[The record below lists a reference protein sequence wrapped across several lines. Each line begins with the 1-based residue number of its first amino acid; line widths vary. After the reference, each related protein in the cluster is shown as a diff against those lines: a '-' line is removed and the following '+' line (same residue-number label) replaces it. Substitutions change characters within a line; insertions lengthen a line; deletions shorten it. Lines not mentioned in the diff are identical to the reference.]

1 MTHDE
6 TMTARAVGEVAAARP
21 RARLIDVATA
31 AGVSPKTVSRVIND
45 EPGVL
50 PQTRDRVLQT
60 VRALGFV
67 PDRSA
72 RELKR
77 RAADTIG
84 ILIDAISDPFF
95 AAFVSVVEELAVA
108 EGLSVIFA
116 STGYDAARERTQL
129 DRLTGHRLAGLIV
142 APVAVEASTL
152 AGLGARFPVV
162 TIDRAREGIDAVV
175 IDDFGAAVD
184 ATAALLAHGHRRVA
198 FMGEDVPYPTVSDR
212 LAGYRAALETAGVAF
227 DPSLVVTH
235 ERFGAGEAVAAPL
248 LLERDDAPT
257 ALLCATSLAAIG
269 TVRAIRAR
277 GLRMPALVSFGD
289 FTLAEVLEPG
299 ITYVDH
305 DPRLLGAAAFRRLR
319 ERAERPGEGPVR
331 IVVPTRLVPRGSGEV
346 APAAGAAVDPSTG
359 SGAAAGAVV
368 GSAGSGSV
376 AAGAAVDPSTG
387 SGAAASAVVG
397 SAGSGAAA
405 GAVVGSAG
413 TGGGAV
419 GAAPAL
425 VEPVA
430 ALAATAFALVH
441 TPPTAAAEVSATALS
456 RTRPEPSGDAA
467 AAASEPIGAP

>member
-6 TMTARAVGEVAAARP
+6 QVTAIAVGEAPAARP

-50 PQTRDRVLQT
+50 PGTRDRVLQT

-77 RAADTIG
+77 QAADTIG

-129 DRLTGHRLAGLIV
+129 DRLTGHRLAGLVV
-142 APVAVEASTL
+142 APVAVGAATL
-152 AGLGARFPVV
+152 AGLRTRFPVV
-162 TIDRAREGIDAVV
+162 TVDRSRSGIDAVV
-175 IDDFGAAVD
+175 IDDFGAAAE

-212 LAGYRAALETAGVAF
+212 LAGYRSALEAAGVAF

-235 ERFGAGEAVAAPL
+235 ERFRAGEAAAASW

-277 GLRMPALVSFGD
+277 GLAMPALISFGD

-319 ERAERPGEGPVR
+319 ELALDPDAEPTRT
-331 IVVPTRLVPRGSGEV
+331 VVPTRLVERGSGEV
-346 APAAGAAVDPSTG
+346 AVAPRETRARGASSRGHAPITS
-359 SGAAAGAVV
+359 
-368 GSAGSGSV
+368 
-376 AAGAAVDPSTG
+376 
-387 SGAAASAVVG
+387 
-397 SAGSGAAA
+397 
-405 GAVVGSAG
+405 
-413 TGGGAV
+413 
-419 GAAPAL
+419 AAPAAL
-425 VEPVA
+425 ATVHPEPVGAVA
-430 ALAATAFALVH
+430 APAAVAL
-441 TPPTAAAEVSATALS
+441 
-456 RTRPEPSGDAA
+456 
-467 AAASEPIGAP
+467 GAPS

>member
-6 TMTARAVGEVAAARP
+6 QVTATAVGEAPVARP

-50 PQTRDRVLQT
+50 PGTRDKVLQT

-77 RAADTIG
+77 QAADTIG

-129 DRLTGHRLAGLIV
+129 DRLTGHRLAGLVV
-142 APVAVEASTL
+142 APVAVGAATL
-152 AGLGARFPVV
+152 AGLRTRFPVV
-162 TIDRAREGIDAVV
+162 TVDRSRSGIDAVV
-175 IDDFGAAVD
+175 IDDFGAAAE

-212 LAGYRAALETAGVAF
+212 LAGYRSALEAAGVAF

-235 ERFGAGEAVAAPL
+235 ERFRAGEAAEASR

-269 TVRAIRAR
+269 TVQAIRAR
-277 GLRMPALVSFGD
+277 GLAMPALISFGD

-305 DPRLLGAAAFRRLR
+305 DPRLMGAAAFRRLR
-319 ERAERPGEGPVR
+319 ELALDPDVEPTRT
-331 IVVPTRLVPRGSGEV
+331 VVPTRLVARGSGEV
-346 APAAGAAVDPSTG
+346 PVAPRGTTARGTSSNGHTLIPTAAPAALAPVHLEPV
-359 SGAAAGAVV
+359 GAV
-368 GSAGSGSV
+368 
-376 AAGAAVDPSTG
+376 
-387 SGAAASAVVG
+387 AASAVV
-397 SAGSGAAA
+397 
-405 GAVVGSAG
+405 
-413 TGGGAV
+413 
-419 GAAPAL
+419 PL
-425 VEPVA
+425 
-430 ALAATAFALVH
+430 
-441 TPPTAAAEVSATALS
+441 
-456 RTRPEPSGDAA
+456 
-467 AAASEPIGAP
+467 GAPS

>member
-6 TMTARAVGEVAAARP
+6 LMTAPAVGAAAAVRP

-45 EPGVL
+45 EAGVL
-50 PQTRDRVLQT
+50 PGTRDRVLQT

-77 RAADTIG
+77 QAADTIG

-108 EGLSVIFA
+108 EGLNVIFA

-142 APVAVEASTL
+142 APVAIPASTL
-152 AGLGARFPVV
+152 AGLGSRFPVV
-162 TIDRAREGIDAVV
+162 TIDRVRAGIDAVV
-175 IDDFGAAVD
+175 IDDFGAAAE
-184 ATAALLAHGHRRVA
+184 ATSALIAHGHRRVA

-212 LAGYRAALETAGVAF
+212 LAGYRSALEVAGIPF

-235 ERFGAGEAVAAPL
+235 ERFRSGEAAEAWP

-257 ALLCATSLAAIG
+257 ALLCATSLAAIA

-277 GLRMPALVSFGD
+277 GLAMPALVSFGD

-319 ERAERPGEGPVR
+319 ERAARPDEAPAR

-346 APAAGAAVDPSTG
+346 APSFPLD
-359 SGAAAGAVV
+359 
-368 GSAGSGSV
+368 
-376 AAGAAVDPSTG
+376 
-387 SGAAASAVVG
+387 
-397 SAGSGAAA
+397 
-405 GAVVGSAG
+405 
-413 TGGGAV
+413 
-419 GAAPAL
+419 
-425 VEPVA
+425 
-430 ALAATAFALVH
+430 
-441 TPPTAAAEVSATALS
+441 
-456 RTRPEPSGDAA
+456 
-467 AAASEPIGAP
+467 PIGATR

>member
-6 TMTARAVGEVAAARP
+6 TVAATTVGEAPAPRP

-50 PQTRDRVLQT
+50 PQTRDRVRQT
-60 VRALGFV
+60 VQALGFV

-77 RAADTIG
+77 RAADTVG

-142 APVAVEASTL
+142 APVEVEAETL

-162 TIDRAREGIDAVV
+162 TVDRAREGIDAVV
-175 IDDFGAAVD
+175 IDDVGAAVE
-184 ATAALLAHGHRRVA
+184 ATTALIARGHRRVA
-198 FMGEDVPYPTVSDR
+198 FMREDVSYPTVSDR
-212 LAGYRAALETAGVAF
+212 LAGYRSALEAAGLPF

-235 ERFGAGEAVAAPL
+235 ERFGSGDAAEAAL

-319 ERAERPGEGPVR
+319 ERAERPDEGPVR

-346 APAAGAAVDPSTG
+346 EPPTGTAADPSTG
-359 SGAAAGAVV
+359 SGATAGVAVR
-368 GSAGSGSV
+368 SAGSEASAD
-376 AAGAAVDPSTG
+376 AAGVVAGDPSPD
-387 SGAAASAVVG
+387 
-397 SAGSGAAA
+397 
-405 GAVVGSAG
+405 
-413 TGGGAV
+413 
-419 GAAPAL
+419 AAPL
-425 VEPVA
+425 PVLSEPAA
-430 ALAATAFALVH
+430 ALAATALALVH
-441 TPPTAAAEVSATALS
+441 PQPAGDADVSAAA
-456 RTRPEPSGDAA
+456 
-467 AAASEPIGAP
+467 PIGAP